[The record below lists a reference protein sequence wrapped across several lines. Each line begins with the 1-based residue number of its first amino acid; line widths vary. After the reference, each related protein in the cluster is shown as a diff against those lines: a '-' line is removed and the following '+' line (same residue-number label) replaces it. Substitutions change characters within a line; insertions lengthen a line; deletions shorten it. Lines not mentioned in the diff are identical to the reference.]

1 MVLGIG
7 KKDLSLFIYS
17 NFFKQVPRSIRR
29 ILIDICTLLMIVNSY
44 VRFQI
49 MDDYLLI
56 VSCKYIITY
65 HKYLKNAIIP
75 GYTQFMCLYIGMY
88 IYQVFLQLLQRIL
101 YQGYIVNASNFQ
113 MKSIFLYNSFF
124 KILSDFKTIIM

>member
-1 MVLGIG
+1 MQKHIQSLSPENQSQEKYSENNFYMVLGIG

-88 IYQVFLQLLQRIL
+88 IYQVFLQLLQRFIAPGL
-101 YQGYIVNASNFQ
+101 YY
-113 MKSIFLYNSFF
+113 
-124 KILSDFKTIIM
+124 